1 MYYLEMLSLFACF
14 LPITDPVPFQPA
26 EISNDE
32 LNDMLDD
39 LDEGAVSL
47 AMIDDNQVNQTLA
60 NNSSEQ
66 LGARPKEFSTNNE
79 VPDIVMDHE
88 STVPRDSPPPYS
100 EIDPMKTQQAPALE
114 RPNSLDI
121 STNEDQG
128 GGGQKG
134 EDEVPNMNAEISE
147 GRIFSFLF

>member
-1 MYYLEMLSLFACF
+1 MTFAC
-14 LPITDPVPFQPA
+14 LTDPVPFQPA

-32 LNDMLDD
+32 LNDMLED
-39 LDEGAVSL
+39 LDEGAASI
-47 AMIDDNQVNQTLA
+47 AMNNQVLALA
-60 NNSSEQ
+60 NSEQ

-100 EIDPMKTQQAPALE
+100 EIDPMKSPPALE

-128 GGGQKG
+128 
-134 EDEVPNMNAEISE
+134 EEEEEEPNINAEISE
-147 GRIFSFLF
+147 GNFFFN

>member
-1 MYYLEMLSLFACF
+1 MTFS
-14 LPITDPVPFQPA
+14 ITDPVPFQPA

-32 LNDMLDD
+32 LNDMLED
-39 LDEGAVSL
+39 LDEGAASS
-47 AMIDDNQVNQTLA
+47 AMNNQLTLA
-60 NNSSEQ
+60 NSEQ

-100 EIDPMKTQQAPALE
+100 EIDPMKPPPPALE

-128 GGGQKG
+128 EEEG
-134 EDEVPNMNAEISE
+134 EEEPNINAEISE
-147 GRIFSFLF
+147 GSKYVFFN

>member
-100 EIDPMKTQQAPALE
+100 EIDPMKPPPPALE

-128 GGGQKG
+128 
-134 EDEVPNMNAEISE
+134 EEEEPNINAEISE
-147 GRIFSFLF
+147 GSKYVFFN

>member
-1 MYYLEMLSLFACF
+1 MLE
-14 LPITDPVPFQPA
+14 
-26 EISNDE
+26 
-32 LNDMLDD
+32 D
-39 LDEGAVSL
+39 LDEGAASS
-47 AMIDDNQVNQTLA
+47 AMNNQLTLA
-60 NNSSEQ
+60 NSEQ

-88 STVPRDSPPPYS
+88 STVPTDSPPPYS

-128 GGGQKG
+128 GGVEG